1 MINRVLYQE
10 TQQQFIKDVERNIV
24 FQKMQYSAEQC
35 GIHSAE
41 NEIASWTNNAP
52 HISTLLLAAGVT
64 DSYVTFEFLVPTSR
78 QRIDCMIYGKG
89 ENGKE
94 NAIHIELKQWSNK
107 TVQVAESDGNFTT
120 DDVIFNVEAFT
131 GRANRI
137 VAHPSQQVKG
147 YQGYLS
153 NFIEV
158 ISKQEITLTGLA
170 YCYNYLKNDSSKPTL
185 LYADMYEN
193 LLNEFPTYSGD
204 QKDELAEKL
213 GKLLRKGEGLSVFNK
228 MMSSPIRPS
237 KKLLNEV
244 SNMIMQGDTS
254 AFSLIEDQIV
264 ARNIILDK
272 VRRLRKASKSNSK
285 YDKNV
290 IIVNGGPG
298 TGKTVIALHILAEL
312 AKISNDDNGLN
323 ILYAT
328 KSKPL
333 LEGVRSKLRGNTK
346 LLITNVTG
354 FLPAA
359 IPENTIDVLLVDE
372 AHRIQKSANNQY
384 TKAHLRTDLPQI
396 DTIIRASKT
405 TIFFIDD
412 RQAIRG
418 IEIGSS
424 NMIREAAERWNAHVE
439 ECTMTSQFR
448 CNGSDNYLNWIE
460 QVLYNKP
467 IESTFNESDFDL
479 KIFDD
484 PQEMYEQLVKQNDIP
499 GQSARL
505 MAGFCWP
512 WSQDVD
518 ENGELVKDVKIGD
531 FAIPWETHDKIV
543 AARKLPKGYVKWF
556 EWAYK
561 PDGIKQCG
569 CIYTA
574 QGFEFDYAGV
584 IIGEDLKFD
593 TQTNQIVTDKNNS
606 KDPVLR
612 RNVSEANMTFDQ
624 YVRNIYRVLMSR
636 GMKGCYVY
644 ICDINLR
651 NYFKSLIKINNEES
665 IRRF

>member
-244 SNMIMQGDTS
+244 SNMIMHCDTS

-396 DTIIRASKT
+396 DTIKRASKT

-412 RQAIRG
+412 LQAIRG

-439 ECTMTSQFR
+439 ECTLTSQFR